1 MTAGRHESPTTVPG
15 NSARRR
21 REDEQVSRCGEILLP
36 RVSISATMP
45 RRPTERPAPE
55 PGRTPNSGQPSMQY
69 MILIYGD
76 EKAFANLSQ
85 EDMGKAYGAYM
96 AYSKE
101 LAQAGVLV
109 GGASLQPIATA
120 TTVRV
125 KNGKTTTT
133 DGPFAETKEQLG
145 GYYIVDCPDL
155 DAALKWAARCPGA
168 SHGCCEVRPLGI
180 ISAADGGIAAMQQ

>member
-1 MTAGRHESPTTVPG
+1 
-15 NSARRR
+15 
-21 REDEQVSRCGEILLP
+21 
-36 RVSISATMP
+36 
-45 RRPTERPAPE
+45 
-55 PGRTPNSGQPSMQY
+55 MQY

-76 EKAFANLSQ
+76 EKGFMTLS
-85 EDMGKAYGAYM
+85 EAEMNAAYGAYM

-101 LAQAGVLV
+101 LAQAGVMV

-125 KNGKTTTT
+125 KNGKPTTT

-145 GYYIVDCPDL
+145 GYYIVNVPNL
-155 DAALKWAARCPGA
+155 DEALKWAAKCPGA
-168 SHGCCEVRPLGI
+168 SHGSCEVRPLGI